1 MKFKESALAH
11 QYLDGLV
18 GVEIGG
24 AAHNP
29 FGLDTINVDVTQPG
43 SPHRAMYDKSQ
54 IDLCGEA
61 LPVDVVA
68 PGNLLPFDNKSY
80 DFVLASHVIEH
91 LFDPLGALEEWSR
104 VARKYLFIICPYP
117 DSLPSDVGKPL
128 TTPEDTLLRHEMH
141 VRKSHP
147 VHGDGWEPEDLGIDE
162 HWSRW
167 TPPLFK
173 QMLNHAGLWDVVDI
187 QDPDDK
193 VGNGF
198 TVVVDLDAKTVP
210 HHH

>member
-1 MKFKESALAH
+1 MKFQEHALAH
-11 QYLDGLV
+11 KYLDGLV
-18 GVEIGG
+18 GIEIGG

-29 FGLDTINVDVTQPG
+29 FGLDTINVDATEPG
-43 SPHRAMYDKSQ
+43 SPHRIMYDESQ

-68 PGNLLPFDNKSY
+68 LGNHLPFSDNSY
-80 DFVLASHVIEH
+80 DFVISSHVIEH
-91 LFDPLGALEEWSR
+91 FFDPIGALKEWGR
-104 VARKYLFIICPYP
+104 VARKYLFIICPQP
-117 DSLPSDVGKPL
+117 DALPSDVGKSL
-128 TTPEDTLLRHEMH
+128 TIPEYALLRHDMV
-141 VRKSHP
+141 VRKNSTLKGG
-147 VHGDGWEPEDLGIDE
+147 VWEPKDLGIDQ

-167 TPPLFK
+167 TSPLFK
-173 QMLNHAGLWDVVDI
+173 QMLNHAGFLDVVEI